1 MSYIVS
7 RLEIKADM
15 IQMGEKIAWG
25 SDSTIMREA
34 ADLIERQREAL
45 MKARDGVA
53 VLGDTCKHLG
63 LQLGQDRAAQIIAAI
78 DAALGDGT

>member
-1 MSYIVS
+1 MSDIVE
-7 RLEIKADM
+7 RLRGADEWM
-15 IQMGEKIAWG
+15 LVGLEGDAY
-25 SDSTIMREA
+25 SDDAPFDA
-34 ADLIERQREAL
+34 ADIIERQREAL